1 MNKPIVKWLI
11 TIGVGVLIAI
21 IPAPMGVPC
30 EAWTLLAIFVATI
43 VGSILQPPSELRRD
57 WPYFCS
63 PTLQTSAPV

>member
-21 IPAPMGVPC
+21 IPAPVGVPR

-43 VGSILQPPSELRRD
+43 VGSILQPPSELRQD
-57 WPYFCS
+57 
-63 PTLQTSAPV
+63 